1 MADLHFSSKLPSH
14 VYNVTPMVGE
24 HLCLNGTLW
33 IMYLLEECVDNVWE
47 YCSVVIGLISMV
59 SFLFASLPQLYVAY
73 RNGRVD
79 QALSLAFLLFLLGGD
94 LNNFVG
100 CYLTNQLPVQFKRK
114 STEGTSYLLFALAM
128 MGNSTYG
135 LSLLVKLPG
144 LKGPK
149 NIFIL
154 DHLAWLIGSFGNQHD
169 ELKKRYYDLHE
180 EHQLLG
186 EDHNRAL
193 TEHKDKYGNLQQ
205 EKEIEISK
213 LKENIYNLHEENKH
227 IRKAHQDVHTQLQ
240 DVKQQHQDLKSE
252 HEQLAMT
259 LDDHKSALAAAQAQV
274 EEFKQFK
281 ETLKKMPSFREPGF
295 HTPVPEELR
304 RQGEEDQTQYKVHK
318 GGHQPVGNI
327 DSLHQ
332 QQEFPNV
339 RDEREEREE
348 ADLDITHPSE
358 HVVHREENRDRRR
371 EGLQVQ
377 QVEEDHRKELAE
389 EEMEQAGQPE
399 HLDEESDQP
408 REEEEKE
415 GHQKEEQHHQPPAPA
430 EQDEAGTIHEDD
442 KNVIAKE
449 HGGSQQ
455 RLKSAYEEQLDQQR
469 LVSQR
474 EEEARKLKER
484 QESLH
489 RQRLREQM
497 ARQQQLRDRELQLQ
511 READHK
517 EQILRRQQQQQLRQQ
532 PEYENIDDDI
542 VQGDEEQD
550 IQKQDDGHEHPRVE
564 EGGHE
569 QQDEDPEEEHAKK
582 DANPQEDPNNQGEDE
597 FEEAEKEKHNNL
609 PDENAEHKKHLE
621 NVAKPEVE
629 EQLVMAGNPD
639 QQEDTLDEQYQEE
652 GEEEVHDDLAE
663 GPKVQQEE
671 NEEAYNEENEEGGN
685 IKDPEGPEKEEDS
698 PPGDHLKPESEVI
711 EENYEE
717 EVEEEEAPG
726 NPNRRAEM

>member
-1 MADLHFSSKLPSH
+1 M
-14 VYNVTPMVGE
+14 G
-24 HLCLNGTLW
+24 NGMCSRRHKRIFQSLV
-33 IMYLLEECVDNVWE
+33 LLT
-47 YCSVVIGLISMV
+47 VVFGL
-59 SFLFASLPQLYVAY
+59 LY
-73 RNGRVD
+73 G
-79 QALSLAFLLFLLGGD
+79 
-94 LNNFVG
+94 
-100 CYLTNQLPVQFKRK
+100 
-114 STEGTSYLLFALAM
+114 AM
-128 MGNSTYG
+128 MSYEMHKQLKRTEAIAVKYQQHQESLSAQLQVVYEHRSRLEKSLQKERLEHKKAKEDFLVYKLEAQQSLNKDKQDSTSRFNS
-135 LSLLVKLPG
+135 LNVQHEM
-144 LKGPK
+144 LK
-149 NIFIL
+149 
-154 DHLAWLIGSFGNQHD
+154 NQHD
-169 ELKKRYYDLHE
+169 ELKKRYYGLHE

-193 TEHKDKYGNLQQ
+193 TEHKDKYNNLQQ

-213 LKENIYNLHEENKH
+213 LKENIYNLHEENKY

-281 ETLKKMPSFREPGF
+281 ETLKKMSSFRQPGL
-295 HTPVPEELR
+295 HTPVPEEPR
-304 RQGEEDQTQYKVHK
+304 KQGEDDQTQYKIHK
-318 GGHQPVGNI
+318 GGHQPAGNV

-332 QQEFPNV
+332 QQEVPNI

-358 HVVHREENRDRRR
+358 HVVHREENLDRRW

-377 QVEEDHRKELAE
+377 LVEEDHRKELAE

-415 GHQKEEQHHQPPAPA
+415 GHQKEEQHHQPPAHA
-430 EQDEAGTIHEDD
+430 EQEEAGAIHKDD
-442 KNVIAKE
+442 KNEIAKIHAVVVSPYTHG

-469 LVSQR
+469 LVAQR
-474 EEEARKLKER
+474 EEEARQLKER

-497 ARQQQLRDRELQLQ
+497 DRQQHLRDMELQLQ

-532 PEYENIDDDI
+532 PEYENIDADI
-542 VQGDEEQD
+542 VQGAEQQD

-609 PDENAEHKKHLE
+609 PDENAEHKKHPE
-621 NVAKPEVE
+621 NMAKPEVD

-663 GPKVQQEE
+663 GPKEEE
-671 NEEAYNEENEEGGN
+671 NEEAYNEENEERGN
-685 IKDPEGPEKEEDS
+685 IKDLEGPEKEEDS

-711 EENYEE
+711 EEENYEE